1 MWPFK
6 KTKKKQ
12 NRESASPDVN
22 YPIGLTLLRYTYD
35 TFQKVFPTKTKE
47 QWEEVNC
54 PNDVAK
60 FVKYSVARTQVELMT
75 PIQYI
80 QIATID
86 YKFIDWAEKLG
97 YTDFALVVRQYVTEH
112 NHVENYWDER
122 LFESG
127 MINSYNILGIPSMF
141 MVGNVSNN
149 KSELYLDEASTN
161 LLTEQIKHIY
171 SEDEVFVPGWIT
183 KGSDMPTY
191 TDDIVQIAE
200 ETWQNKKKIRFGKY
214 LEQAYTERELEDKFR
229 PLYFV
234 VPFLIKVKVQ
244 KSKIDLFT
252 QREND
257 KTSAAFMS
265 AKMFTQEQRIELL
278 DVISSQIKEVVSV
291 GTSAVMPGQAY
302 LSYNV
307 GLSHN
312 KNIGK
317 IFFNF

>member
-6 KTKKKQ
+6 KKNKKE
-12 NRESASPDVN
+12 NITPSDN
-22 YPIGLTLLRYTYD
+22 GPIGLTLLRYTYD

-47 QWEEVNC
+47 QWEDVNC
-54 PNDVAK
+54 PHDVAK
-60 FVKYSVARTQVELMT
+60 FVKYSVARTQIELMT

-86 YKFIDWAEKLG
+86 NKFIEWADSHG
-97 YTDFALVVRQYVTEH
+97 YDDLSLVVRQYVTEH
-112 NHVENYWDER
+112 NHIDGYWDER
-122 LFESG
+122 LVESG
-127 MINSYNILGIPSMF
+127 MVNSYNILGIPSMF
-141 MVGNVSNN
+141 MVGNIKDS
-149 KSELYLDEASTN
+149 KSELCLDEEST
-161 LLTEQIKHIY
+161 LVLTEKIKDIY
-171 SEDEVFVPGWIT
+171 DEKDVFVPGWIT

-200 ETWQNKKKIRFGKY
+200 ETWKNNKKIRFGKY
-214 LEQAYTERELEDKFR
+214 LEQAYTVRELEDKFR

-234 VPFLIKVKVQ
+234 VPFLIKVQVCE
-244 KSKIDLFT
+244 SKIDLFT
-252 QREND
+252 QREKDN
-257 KTSAAFMS
+257 KSAAFMS
-265 AKMFTQEQRIELL
+265 AKIFTPEQRMDLL
-278 DVISSQIKEVVSV
+278 EIINNQIKEVVSV

-307 GLSHN
+307 GLSKN